1 MREFLRK
8 LTALLAAAVTLLL
21 CACGAQEAEGG
32 VDLEN
37 VPISGTE
44 LQDREPVD
52 ELFSIN
58 YDPEGN
64 MNPIRAENSANM
76 QFWSLLYD
84 SVFSI
89 DEEFHLSSEIIADY
103 STEDNS
109 WWNFTVNLGY
119 NFSDGSP
126 LTAKDVA
133 YSILVAKQSPYYRH
147 RLDVV
152 YGCSSID
159 DSRFAISTT
168 APNSMLP
175 LLLTVPII
183 RAGDYYEDFPVGSG
197 PYVLSDDH
205 TRLVKNYE
213 YRHVNSLPL
222 DTIYLVD
229 YMESSVR
236 IQAFDDSRLD
246 IVTND
251 PTSVFSLG
259 YGSTN
264 ETRYVET
271 SNMQYIGFNTRSK
284 YFQLFRL
291 RCAVNYI
298 VDRSYIT
305 GLMDNCAIPA
315 ALPVHPSSQLY
326 DREYADSLGYNKEL
340 CQALFEQAGLG
351 DLDNDGD
358 LEVMVTGI
366 VVELHIKF
374 IVNSDSAVKVAA
386 AHRIAEELTSM
397 GITTQVYELGWEDF
411 VTALEEGDYDMY
423 YGEVRMGMDWDLRY
437 LFKVPDMNVQKVD
450 WAMNYAKNTDET
462 YDRLYREF
470 FAASE
475 IGRYDAFQQVA
486 HYIVDTGLIIPV
498 CFERRQVLTHRG
510 VVSGLRATQYDLFYH
525 FYEWGITMPKVL
537 SADAPAVTEKPTVF
551 NVPAATPTPTPT
563 ETPSD
568 TPPPGTDG
576 EERMEDS

>member
-1 MREFLRK
+1 MSAAKRR
-8 LTALLAAAVTLLL
+8 AAALFAALAL
-21 CACGAQEAEGG
+21 ALQCACGVQDSSGEL
-32 VDLEN
+32 DPDD

-44 LQDREPVD
+44 LQVRQAVD
-52 ELFSIN
+52 DVFSVN

-64 MNPIRAENSANM
+64 MNPIRAESSANM

-84 SVFSI
+84 CVFSI
-89 DEEFHLSSEIIADY
+89 DEQFHLSTEIIADY

-109 WWNFTVNLGY
+109 WWDFTVNLGY
-119 NFSDGSP
+119 SFSDGSP

-133 YSILVAKQSPYYRH
+133 YSILVAKQSPYYRE
-147 RLDVV
+147 RLGVV

-159 DSRFAISTT
+159 EARFAISTT
-168 APNSMLP
+168 APNSQLP
-175 LLLTVPII
+175 LLLTIPII

-197 PYVLSDDH
+197 PYVLSADH
-205 TRLVKNYE
+205 TRLVKNPE
-213 YRHVNSLPL
+213 YRHARALPL

-229 YMESSVR
+229 YMEPSVR

-251 PTSVFSLG
+251 PTSVYNLG

-264 ETRYVET
+264 EIRYFDT

-298 VDRSYIT
+298 VDRDYIA
-305 GLMDNCAIPA
+305 GLMDNCATPA
-315 ALPVHPSSQLY
+315 ALPVHPKSPLY
-326 DREYADSLGYNKEL
+326 DAEYAATLGYNPAL
-340 CQALFEQAGLG
+340 CLSLFEQAGMG
-351 DLDNDGD
+351 DLDDDGE

-366 VVELHIKF
+366 IVDFHIKF
-374 IVNSDSAVKVAA
+374 IVNSDSAAKAEA
-386 AHRIAEELTSM
+386 AHRIAEELSAM

-437 LFKVPDMNVQKVD
+437 LFREPDTNVKEID
-450 WAMNYAKNTDET
+450 WGMNYAKNTDSSYE
-462 YDRLYREF
+462 RLYAEYL
-470 FAASE
+470 AASE
-475 IGRYDAFQQVA
+475 VGRYDAFQQVA
-486 HYIVDTGLIIPV
+486 KYIVDTGIIIPV

-510 VVSGLRATQYDLFYH
+510 VVSGLRSTQNDLFYR
-525 FYEWGITMPKVL
+525 FYEWTITLPTL
-537 SADAPAVTEKPTVF
+537 PDAS
-551 NVPAATPTPTPT
+551 VPAETERPTIF
-563 ETPSD
+563 D
-568 TPPPGTDG
+568 YRR
-576 EERMEDS
+576 EEIKINDE